1 MVIYG
6 KIPYLSITYKNMRV
20 KTTQE
25 QTFADSFINIP
36 NSKLDIINKI
46 IDWRIIAKELELAP
60 IKTDYSAVSLFKALL
75 IGTWHNLSD
84 EKLADS
90 LGRDLVFIKFC
101 EFSISGNKPDATTLL
116 RFRNKLVKHNLF
128 DQLLSSIN
136 TMLEAHQ
143 LKLSNGKHVAMD
155 ATLIQSAR
163 RAKKTITTHKNNETY
178 DVDTDTDP
186 IRYSDDQDAKWT
198 YKADKYTY
206 GYSSVVTTDA
216 NGLINKATTHP
227 ANDSEMTHFEDNI
240 KQANNQKGVRVLY
253 DKGASSQANR
263 VALKAQKLRDGI
275 MRKKPKGKTM
285 SHWNKLRNKA
295 ISSRRFVV
303 ERTFGTL
310 KRTYG
315 LARARY
321 IGLEKVASEVNLK
334 AIAYNLTRAANVY
347 KDLMTT

>member
-1 MVIYG
+1 
-6 KIPYLSITYKNMRV
+6 MRV

-36 NSKLDIINKI
+36 NSQLDIINKV
-46 IDWRIIAKELELAP
+46 IDWEVIAKDLSH
-60 IKTDYSAVSLFKALL
+60 IKVDYSAVSLFKALL

-90 LGRDLVFIKFC
+90 LSRDLVFINFC
-101 EFSISGNKPDATTLL
+101 NFSLSGNKPDATTIG
-116 RFRNKLVKHNLF
+116 RFRTKLIKQNLF
-128 DQLLSSIN
+128 DRLLSSIN
-136 TMLEAHQ
+136 LMLENNQ

-163 RAKKTITTHKNNETY
+163 RTKKIITTHKTGEVYEIDSN
-178 DVDTDTDP
+178 P
-186 IRYSDDQDAKWT
+186 IQYSDDKDARWT
-198 YKADKYTY
+198 FKAGKYTY

-227 ANDSEMTHFEDNI
+227 ANDSEMTHFEENV
-240 KQANNQKGVRVLY
+240 KQAGNQKGVRVLY
-253 DKGASSQANR
+253 DKGTASQANSE
-263 VALKAQKLRDGI
+263 ALKAQKLRDGI
-275 MRKKPKGKTM
+275 MRKKPKGKQM

-295 ISSRRFVV
+295 ISKRRFVV

-315 LARARY
+315 LARSRY

-334 AIAYNLTRAANVY
+334 AIAYNLVRAANVY
-347 KDLMTT
+347 INKGLNAT

>member
-1 MVIYG
+1 MCYG
-6 KIPYLSITYKNMRV
+6 KIPYLSNTYKNMRV

-75 IGTWHNLSD
+75 IGTWHHLSD
-84 EKLADS
+84 ERLADS
-90 LGRDLVFIKFC
+90 LTRDLVFIKFC

-116 RFRNKLVKHNLF
+116 RFRDKLVKHNLF

-136 TMLEAHQ
+136 IMLEAHQ

-163 RAKKTITTHKNNETY
+163 RPKKTITIHKNGEVY
-178 DVDTDTDP
+178 EVDNDP
-186 IRYSDDQDAKWT
+186 VQYSDDMDAKWT
-198 YKADKYTY
+198 HKAGKYTY

-216 NGLINKATTHP
+216 NGLINKATTHS
-227 ANDSEMTHFEDNI
+227 ANDSEMTHFEENI

-263 VALKAQKLRDGI
+263 AALKEQKLRDGI
-275 MRKKPKGKTM
+275 MRKKPKGKQM

-295 ISSRRFVV
+295 ISNRRFVV

-347 KDLMTT
+347 IYKDLMTT

>member
-1 MVIYG
+1 
-6 KIPYLSITYKNMRV
+6 MRV

-36 NSKLDIINKI
+36 DSQLDTINKI
-46 IDWRIIAKELELAP
+46 IDWENVAKALSH
-60 IKTDYSAVSLFKALL
+60 IKVDYAALSLFKALL

-90 LGRDLVFIKFC
+90 LNRDLVFISFC
-101 EFSISGNKPDATTLL
+101 NFSLSGNKPDATTMG
-116 RFRNKLVKHNLF
+116 RFRSKLSKDNLF
-128 DQLLSSIN
+128 DTLLASIN
-136 TMLEAHQ
+136 LMLESNQ

-155 ATLIQSAR
+155 ATLIQSSR
-163 RAKKTITTHKNNETY
+163 RTKKTITTHKDGKLYAIDN
-178 DVDTDTDP
+178 DP
-186 IRYSDDQDAKWT
+186 IQYSDDKDAKWT
-198 YKADKYTY
+198 YKAGKYTY

-227 ANDSEMTHFEDNI
+227 ANASEMTHFKENV

-253 DKGASSQANR
+253 DKGAASQANSK
-263 VALKAQKLRDGI
+263 ALKEQALRDGI
-275 MRKKPKGKTM
+275 MRKKPNGKQM

-295 ISSRRFVV
+295 ISKRRFVV

-315 LARARY
+315 LTRSRY

-334 AIAYNLTRAANVY
+334 AIAYNLIRAANMY
-347 KDLMTT
+347 KKLMQA

>member
-1 MVIYG
+1 
-6 KIPYLSITYKNMRV
+6 MRV

-46 IDWRIIAKELELAP
+46 IDWRIITKQLTH

-84 EKLADS
+84 ERLADS
-90 LGRDLVFIKFC
+90 LSRDLVFIKFC
-101 EFSISGNKPDATTLL
+101 DFSLSGHKPDATTIG
-116 RFRNKLVKHNLF
+116 RFRAQLTQQNLF
-128 DQLLSSIN
+128 DRLLGSIN
-136 TMLEAHQ
+136 TLLENKQ

-163 RAKKTITTHKNNETY
+163 RAKKTMTTHKNNETY
-178 DVDTDTDP
+178 EVDNNP
-186 IRYSDDQDAKWT
+186 VQYSDDSDAKWT
-198 YKADKYTY
+198 YKAGKYTY

-216 NGLINKATTHP
+216 NGLINKATTHS
-227 ANDSEMTHFEDNI
+227 ANDSEMTHFKENI

-253 DKGASSQANR
+253 DKGVSSQANR
-263 VALKAQKLRDGI
+263 AALKAQKLRDGI
-275 MRKKPKGKTM
+275 MRKKPKGKPM
-285 SHWNKLRNKA
+285 SHWSKLRNKA
-295 ISSRRFVV
+295 ISKRRFVV

-315 LARARY
+315 LARSRY

-347 KDLMTT
+347 IYKELMTT

>member
-1 MVIYG
+1 
-6 KIPYLSITYKNMRV
+6 MRV

-36 NSKLDIINKI
+36 NSQLDIINKI
-46 IDWRIIAKELELAP
+46 IDWKVISEELIH
-60 IKTDYSAVSLFKALL
+60 IKVDYSALSLFKALL

-90 LGRDLVFIKFC
+90 LTRDLVFIKFC

-116 RFRNKLVKHNLF
+116 RFRDKLVKHNLF

-163 RAKKTITTHKNNETY
+163 RPKKTITIHKNGEVYEVGNNP
-178 DVDTDTDP
+178 VQ
-186 IRYSDDQDAKWT
+186 YSDDPDAKWT
-198 YKADKYTY
+198 YKAGKYTY

-216 NGLINKATTHP
+216 NGLINKATTHS
-227 ANDSEMTHFEDNI
+227 ANDSEMTHFEENI
-240 KQANNQKGVRVLY
+240 KQANNHKGVRVLY
-253 DKGASSQANR
+253 DKGVASQANSE
-263 VALKAQKLRDGI
+263 VLKAQKLRDGI

-295 ISSRRFVV
+295 ISNRRFVV

-315 LARARY
+315 LASARY

-347 KDLMTT
+347 KELITT